1 MKRTCGCLH
10 ALSTTTADP
19 QSVNKTKIY
28 NTNIAQHTQ
37 HCAATCIIPHT
48 IYIYSFIQSAYM
60 ATRYTIINTYNDRV
74 VLAQISL
81 QCAIPKECGAGL

>member
-1 MKRTCGCLH
+1 MRMSARTVNNNSR
-10 ALSTTTADP
+10 STIGK
-19 QSVNKTKIY
+19 QNIKIS